1 MDIHNI
7 YIYISILFICVQIS
21 SNHVDVFFMHRGQE
35 PGHCRRRPLTL
46 ARLKACEPPRAL
58 TAGAADTQRAVLFGV
73 LTAGATNIAQAG
85 LTRNLGHSGSASGPS
100 KAVAGAA
107 RQTVP
112 SRASR
117 RRDNGPQTRER
128 GDSEREA
135 TMNLNSAG
143 VLVHRRSGPLTGR
156 PGPATRPHHLD
167 EGAVPSAARTG
178 RTTTSQATLA

>member
-1 MDIHNI
+1 
-7 YIYISILFICVQIS
+7 
-21 SNHVDVFFMHRGQE
+21 MHRGQE

-85 LTRNLGHSGSASGPS
+85 LNLGHSGSASGPS

-112 SRASR
+112 
-117 RRDNGPQTRER
+117 
-128 GDSEREA
+128 
-135 TMNLNSAG
+135 
-143 VLVHRRSGPLTGR
+143 
-156 PGPATRPHHLD
+156 
-167 EGAVPSAARTG
+167 AVPGTVVQPTEGQRAGDARTRRLG
-178 RTTTSQATLA
+178 TRG